1 MPRAS
6 GAWATALASAPGW
19 LVLVRCA
26 EAGMAP
32 RAPCRSRMFAKTH
45 EESRPL
51 IPRDLAFSVGWRW
64 RAHCFAARVNGFST
78 GRSGRA
84 RRNEGPCHERC
95 DVPMLRIQRSE
106 QGEGVRFMLSG
117 RIEAEYLSEL
127 RRLIEG
133 EERRRPLTLDLGE
146 VKLVDRD
153 AVTFLAQCEA
163 AGATLEN
170 CPVYV
175 REWIARER
183 ADSKNPRRKTPTR
196 RNPER

>member
-6 GAWATALASAPGW
+6 GAWSTALASAPGW

-32 RAPCRSRMFAKTH
+32 RAPSRSRMFEKTH
-45 EESRPL
+45 EGSRPL

-78 GRSGRA
+78 GRA
-84 RRNEGPCHERC
+84 RRNEGRYHERC

-170 CPVYV
+170 CPAYV

-183 ADSKNPRRKTPTR
+183 ADSMNPRRKTPTR